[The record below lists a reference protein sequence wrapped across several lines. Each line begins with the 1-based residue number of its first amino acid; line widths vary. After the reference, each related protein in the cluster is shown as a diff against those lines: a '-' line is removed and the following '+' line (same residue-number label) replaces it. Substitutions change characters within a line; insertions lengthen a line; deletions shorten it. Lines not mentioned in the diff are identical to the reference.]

1 MMIEKKKT
9 VFVAL
14 LIGLVAVAASAI
26 WYIGFRVEPLPEGL
40 IQANGRIEG
49 DHYTVASKVPGKV
62 VEILV
67 REGDSVKKDQ
77 VLARLD
83 DAQVRA
89 KVNQAEE
96 AVEALEA
103 QLAAART
110 ALDTLKKQVPLQV
123 ETAKAGVAHAEA
135 ALVAAKASA
144 EQAAR
149 DARRFQE
156 LLKKR
161 TVDKH
166 RAEQAQLA
174 WKVARAEYATAM
186 AALTQARKR
195 LAEAEL
201 GWEQV
206 RTREQELKALE
217 AQLEQARA
225 ALTEAKSVLDDLTI
239 HAPAGGIVTTRIVD
253 EGEVVAAGSPLFDI
267 VDLDRLYLKVYIPEK
282 EIGKVRLGLP
292 ARIYTDAFP
301 DEPFAARV
309 RYIASQ
315 AEFTPKEVQT
325 PDERVKLVYA
335 VKLYL
340 EENPDHRLTPGLPA
354 DAVIRWKEGAPWAKP
369 RW

>member
-1 MMIEKKKT
+1 MNRRIKT
-9 VFVAL
+9 ITITL
-14 LIGLVAVAASAI
+14 LLVVVGVAALTA
-26 WYIGFRVEPLPEGL
+26 WWLWGRQEPLPEGL
-40 IQANGRIEG
+40 VQANGRIEG
-49 DHYTVASKVPGKV
+49 DHYTVASKMPGKV
-62 VEILV
+62 FQVLV
-67 REGDSVKKDQ
+67 REGDPVKEGQ

-89 KVNQAEE
+89 KVDQAQSG
-96 AVEALEA
+96 VEALDA
-103 QLAAART
+103 QLDAART
-110 ALDTLKKQVPLQV
+110 ALDTLKKRVPLQV
-123 ETAKAGVAHAEA
+123 DTAKAGVAHAEA
-135 ALVAAKASA
+135 ALAAAKASA
-144 EQAAR
+144 EQAAK
-149 DARRFQE
+149 DARRYQKLLQE
-156 LLKKR
+156 K

-186 AALTQARKR
+186 ASLTQAKKR

-201 GWEQV
+201 GWEQIQAK
-206 RTREQELKALE
+206 EQDLMALE
-217 AQLEQARA
+217 AQREQAKA
-225 ALTEAKSVLDDLTI
+225 ALAEARSVLDDLTI
-239 HAPAGGIVTTRIVD
+239 LAPASGIVTTRIVD

-301 DEPFAARV
+301 DQPFPATV

-340 EENPDHRLTPGLPA
+340 EENPEHRLTPGLPA
-354 DAVIRWKEGAPWAKP
+354 DAVIRWREEAPWAKP